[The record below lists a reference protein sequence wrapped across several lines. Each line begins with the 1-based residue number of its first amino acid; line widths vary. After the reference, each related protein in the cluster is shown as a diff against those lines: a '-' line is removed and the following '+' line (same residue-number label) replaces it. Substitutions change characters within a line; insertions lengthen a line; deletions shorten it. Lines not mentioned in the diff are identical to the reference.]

1 MARGKKK
8 EELTL
13 EEKLERALV
22 LVEEQPYEVPEN
34 WCFFRFTSLIDIE
47 GGTQPPK
54 SQFVEEPMDGYVRLV
69 QIRDFASDK
78 YVVYVPDTKKLRK
91 FNKDDVMIAR
101 YGASIG
107 RICTGLEGAYNVA
120 LAKTI
125 FSREVLNRDYVY
137 WMLQSETFQYPLR
150 TISRSAQAGFNKKDL
165 SNFLLPLPPIAE
177 QQRIVDRVESLFTK
191 LDEAKEKVQ
200 EVIDQYELR
209 TSSIL
214 HKAFVGDLSLKWRTM
229 HGKTKENWDVK
240 RIKDVCKPR
249 AGYAFNSKKFQNH
262 GCQIIRMGNLYGGV
276 LDLSRSPVFICE
288 DELDEKIIN
297 RAKIKNGDILITLTG
312 TKYKRDYG
320 YAVCI
325 ENPENLYVNQRI
337 LCLTPNANINRDYLL
352 YYLRSNIFRDIF
364 FSNETGGVNQGN
376 VSSKFVENIEIQVP
390 PIEEQIAIITVMNNI
405 LLKEERAKKF
415 AECVLQRIDLMKKS
429 ILTKAFRG
437 ELGTNNPEE
446 ESAIKLLKKILV
458 ET

>member
-13 EEKLERALV
+13 EEKLEQALMP
-22 LVEEQPYEVPEN
+22 VEEQPYEVPEN
-34 WCFFRFTSLIDIE
+34 WCWTYLTHGFCECMDSFRKPINASERAKRVGKIPYYGATGQVGWIDDYLTDEQLVLVGEDGAPFFDTVKDKAYMINGKAWVNNHAHILMSYYGEVGNKYIMNYLNSFNYR
-47 GGTQPPK
+47 
-54 SQFVEEPMDGYVRLV
+54 GYVNGTTRLKLT
-69 QIRDFASDK
+69 QASMNNIP
-78 YVVYVPDTKKLRK
+78 V
-91 FNKDDVMIAR
+91 
-101 YGASIG
+101 
-107 RICTGLEGAYNVA
+107 
-120 LAKTI
+120 
-125 FSREVLNRDYVY
+125 
-137 WMLQSETFQYPLR
+137 
-150 TISRSAQAGFNKKDL
+150 
-165 SNFLLPLPPIAE
+165 PLPPLTE
-177 QQRIVDRVESLFTK
+177 QQRIVDRVESLFAK

-200 EVIDQYELR
+200 EVIDQYELK
-209 TSSIL
+209 TTSIL

-229 HGKTKENWDVK
+229 HGTTKENWDVK

-288 DELDEKIIN
+288 DELDEKIID

-405 LLKEERAKKF
+405 LLEEERTKKF

-446 ESAIKLLKKILV
+446 ESAIKLLKKYL
-458 ET
+458 